1 MSQGSTMENSEEV
14 TILTSPDTTR
24 ANRVPPGQTLV
35 SEWPVLHYGTAPTIE
50 TSGWTFN
57 ISGLVSRERQLDY
70 REFLALPRI
79 KVYSDIHCVTGW
91 SRLDNLW
98 EGPGAATIKD
108 LAAVLPEA
116 EFVIIHAAG
125 GFSTNLTLED
135 FLAADAVFA
144 LKHNDSYLTIEHGA
158 PVRLVVPRL
167 YFWKSAK
174 WVTGIEFVAD
184 DRPGFW
190 ESNGYHNHGD
200 PWREE
205 RYG

>member
-1 MSQGSTMENSEEV
+1 MGNSAEEK
-14 TILTSPDTTR
+14 IITSPDTTR
-24 ANRVPPGQTLV
+24 TNRVPPGQTLV

-50 TSGWTFN
+50 TSGWTFS
-57 ISGLVSRERQLDY
+57 ISGLVSRERRLDY
-70 REFLALPRI
+70 QEFLALPRV
-79 KVYSDIHCVTGW
+79 KVFSDIHCVTGW

-125 GFSTNLTLED
+125 GFSANLTLED

-144 LKHNDSYLTIEHGA
+144 LKHNDSDLTVEHGA
-158 PVRLVVPRL
+158 PVRLVIPRL

-184 DRPGFW
+184 DRPGFR

-200 PWREE
+200 PWQEE